1 MLETLEPH
9 STKQRTMRPCSHCGL
24 SKHTADQREH
34 VFCCHGCM
42 GAYALIHELGL
53 EDFYAMRSNTQL
65 APRGGGTAQDS
76 VLDDLSAGGVE
87 VHPMSDGLCSVRL
100 SIDGLHCA
108 ACSWLIERMQPT
120 IPGLQSALVRMSDH
134 TVELIYDPSL
144 THPAHVSSKF
154 AKLGYVLSPWIANH
168 NDEPLFL
175 KQQRE
180 HWVGIALAA
189 FFAANA
195 MWIGVALYAGESTGM
210 SRSHA
215 NFLRWVGTVLAAVA
229 VALPGRIF
237 IATAW
242 QAIRTRT
249 PHIDVPVA
257 LSLLIGI
264 GGSVAGAA
272 SGIGHVYFD
281 SLASL
286 ILLLRIGRY
295 IQFRARY
302 RTSLWVSQLLRL
314 NSVVATRI
322 EADGTNKI
330 VPAYRLQMGDRVLVQ
345 PGGTIPAD
353 GIVLA
358 ESATHSQAGST
369 IISSIDMSLLN
380 GESTPVSVKAGDAV
394 VGGTTNLSSRL
405 FVSVT
410 AVGEASRVGR
420 LMEVVRNAT
429 THRTPW
435 IMAADRVSKWF
446 VLVVLLLALG
456 SWGVWATIAGPAIAT
471 QHTMALLTISC
482 PCALAL
488 AAPLVLTVALGR
500 AARKQ
505 IWIRDGNC
513 LERLASPGIIWLDK
527 TGTLTYGRMIV
538 SDWIGDDLGL
548 AYAAALEKSLST
560 PIATAIREFA
570 IAELND
576 SGNAAHP
583 EATGIVYI
591 NGQGVVGVVDSSQVF
606 LGNEALLTAN
616 SIVLSPEWLRLQS
629 EHLENGRT
637 VVWLAVQGTVVGMFG
652 VGDSLRNDAIE
663 TLRAISDRGWRLGI
677 LSGDRQEIVDRVDG
691 ELHNA
696 GIALVAA
703 LGNQTPERKL
713 EVIRS
718 SRQAYRGTC
727 VMVGDGVNDAAA
739 MASADVGIAIRGGS
753 DQAMRSAPIFLANQ
767 QLSCVVE
774 LIDASKNVV
783 RGIRRCFAAS
793 LIYNTTAISLA
804 MTGWIHPLIAAILMP
819 LSGLTVLAMAIATR
833 SFKNQKQVGNQDQ

>member
-1 MLETLEPH
+1 M
-9 STKQRTMRPCSHCGL
+9 
-24 SKHTADQREH
+24 
-34 VFCCHGCM
+34 
-42 GAYALIHELGL
+42 
-53 EDFYAMRSNTQL
+53 
-65 APRGGGTAQDS
+65 
-76 VLDDLSAGGVE
+76 
-87 VHPMSDGLCSVRL
+87 
-100 SIDGLHCA
+100 
-108 ACSWLIERMQPT
+108 
-120 IPGLQSALVRMSDH
+120 
-134 TVELIYDPSL
+134 
-144 THPAHVSSKF
+144 
-154 AKLGYVLSPWIANH
+154 
-168 NDEPLFL
+168 
-175 KQQRE
+175 
-180 HWVGIALAA
+180 
-189 FFAANA
+189 
-195 MWIGVALYAGESTGM
+195 
-210 SRSHA
+210 
-215 NFLRWVGTVLAAVA
+215 
-229 VALPGRIF
+229 
-237 IATAW
+237 
-242 QAIRTRT
+242 
-249 PHIDVPVA
+249 
-257 LSLLIGI
+257 
-264 GGSVAGAA
+264 AGAA

-295 IQFRARY
+295 IQFRAQY

-314 NSVVATRI
+314 NSLVATRL
-322 EADGTNKI
+322 EADGSNKI
-330 VPAYRLQMGDRVLVQ
+330 VPAYRLQMGDHVLVQ
-345 PGGTIPAD
+345 PRGTIPAD

-358 ESATHSQAGST
+358 ESATHSRAGST

-380 GESTPVSVKAGDAV
+380 GESTPISVKAGDAV

-405 FVSVT
+405 LVSVT

-446 VLVVLLLALG
+446 VLVVLLLASG

-527 TGTLTYGRMIV
+527 TGTLTYGRMTV
-538 SDWIGDDLGL
+538 SDWLGDDLWL

-576 SGNAAHP
+576 SGNVELP

-591 NGQGVVGVVDSSQVF
+591 DGQGVVGFVDSSQVF

-629 EHLENGRT
+629 EYLENGQT

-652 VGDSLRNDAIE
+652 IGDSLRNDAIE

-691 ELHNA
+691 ELQSA
-696 GIALVAA
+696 GIELVAA

-718 SRQAYRGTC
+718 SRQAHRGTC

-753 DQAMRSAPIFLANQ
+753 DQALRSAPIFLANQ
-767 QLSCVVE
+767 QLSSVVE

-793 LIYNTTAISLA
+793 LLYNTIAISLA
-804 MTGWIHPLIAAILMP
+804 VTGWIHPLVAAILMP
-819 LSGLTVLAMAIATR
+819 LSGLTVLAMAISTR
-833 SFKNQKQVGNQDQ
+833 SFRKQKQFGNQDQ

>member
-1 MLETLEPH
+1 MLETLEPK

-24 SKHTADQREH
+24 PTHTADQREH

-65 APRGGGTAQDS
+65 APRGGGTAQES
-76 VLDDLSAGGVE
+76 VLDDLSAAGVE

-120 IPGLQSALVRMSDH
+120 IPGLQNALVRMSDH

-144 THPAHVSSKF
+144 THPSHVSSKF

-168 NDEPLFL
+168 NDEQLFL

-180 HWVGIALAA
+180 HWAGIALAA

-210 SRSHA
+210 SGSHA
-215 NFLRWVGTVLAAVA
+215 NFLRWVGTVLAAMA

-242 QAIRTRT
+242 QSIRTRT
-249 PHIDVPVA
+249 PHIDVPIA
-257 LSLLIGI
+257 FSLLIGI

-295 IQFRARY
+295 IQFRAQY

-314 NSVVATRI
+314 NSLVATRL
-322 EADGTNKI
+322 EADGSNKI
-330 VPAYRLQMGDRVLVQ
+330 VPAYRLQMGDHVLVQ
-345 PGGTIPAD
+345 PRGTIPAD

-358 ESATHSQAGST
+358 ESATHSRAGST

-380 GESTPVSVKAGDAV
+380 GESTPISVKAGDAV

-405 FVSVT
+405 LVSVT

-446 VLVVLLLALG
+446 VLVVLLLASG

-527 TGTLTYGRMIV
+527 TGTLTYGRMTV
-538 SDWIGDDLGL
+538 SDWLGDDLWL

-576 SGNAAHP
+576 SGNVELP

-591 NGQGVVGVVDSSQVF
+591 DGQGVVGFVDSSQVF

-629 EHLENGRT
+629 EYLENGQT

-652 VGDSLRNDAIE
+652 IGDSLRNDAIE

-691 ELHNA
+691 ELQSA
-696 GIALVAA
+696 GIELVAA

-718 SRQAYRGTC
+718 SRQAQRGTC

-753 DQAMRSAPIFLANQ
+753 DQALRSAPIFLANQ
-767 QLSCVVE
+767 QLSSVVE

-793 LIYNTTAISLA
+793 LLYNTIAISLA
-804 MTGWIHPLIAAILMP
+804 VTGWIHPLVAAILMP
-819 LSGLTVLAMAIATR
+819 LSGLTVLAMAISTR
-833 SFKNQKQVGNQDQ
+833 SFRKQKQFGNQDQ

>member
-1 MLETLEPH
+1 MLETLEPKL
-9 STKQRTMRPCSHCGL
+9 TKQRTMRPCSHCGL
-24 SKHTADQREH
+24 PIHTADQREH

-65 APRGGGTAQDS
+65 APKGGGNAHNS
-76 VLDDLSAGGVE
+76 VLDDLSAAGVE

-108 ACSWLIERMQPT
+108 ACSWLIERMPPT
-120 IPGLQSALVRMSDH
+120 IPGLQNATVRMSDQ

-144 THPAHVSSKF
+144 THPSQVSSQF
-154 AKLGYVLSPWIANH
+154 AKIGYVLSPWIADQ
-168 NDEPLFL
+168 NDEQLFL
-175 KQQRE
+175 KKQRE
-180 HWVGIALAA
+180 HWAGIALAA

-210 SRSHA
+210 SGSHA
-215 NFLRWVGTVLAAVA
+215 NFLRWVGTVLAALA

-295 IQFRARY
+295 IQFRAQN

-330 VPAYRLQMGDRVLVQ
+330 VPAYRLQIGDHVLVQ

-358 ESATHSQAGST
+358 ESATHSRAGST
-369 IISSIDMSLLN
+369 IVSSIDMSLLN
-380 GESTPVSVKAGDAV
+380 GESTPVSVVAGDAV

-405 FVSVT
+405 CVSVT
-410 AVGEASRVGR
+410 DVGEASRVGR

-456 SWGVWATIAGPAIAT
+456 CWGVWATIAGPAIAT

-513 LERLASPGIIWLDK
+513 LERLASPGIVWLDK
-527 TGTLTYGRMIV
+527 TGTLTHGRMIV
-538 SDWIGDDLGL
+538 SDWHGDYLGL
-548 AYAAALEKSLST
+548 AYAAALEKLLST

-576 SGNAAHP
+576 TGNIELP

-591 NGQGVVGVVDSSQVF
+591 HGQGVVGFVGSSEVF

-616 SIVLSPEWLRLQS
+616 SVVLSPKWLRLQS
-629 EHLENGRT
+629 EYLENGRT
-637 VVWLAVQGTVVGMFG
+637 VVWLAIQGTVVGMFG
-652 VGDSLRNDAIE
+652 IGDSLRNDAIE

-691 ELHNA
+691 ELKNA
-696 GIALVAA
+696 GIELVAA

-718 SRQAYRGTC
+718 SRQAHRETC

-739 MASADVGIAIRGGS
+739 MALADVGIAIRGGS
-753 DQAMRSAPIFLANQ
+753 DQALRSAPIFLANP

-793 LIYNTTAISLA
+793 LIYNTIAISLA
-804 MTGWIHPLIAAILMP
+804 MTGWIHPLVAAILMP
-819 LSGLTVLAMAIATR
+819 LSGLTVLAMAIATH
-833 SFKNQKQVGNQDQ
+833 SFRKQKPFGNQDQ

>member
-1 MLETLEPH
+1 MLETLEPK
-9 STKQRTMRPCSHCGL
+9 SAKQRTMRPCSHCGL
-24 SKHTADQREH
+24 PTHTVDPREH

-65 APRGGGTAQDS
+65 APGRGGGNAQES
-76 VLDDLSAGGVE
+76 VLDDLSAAGVE

-120 IPGLQSALVRMSDH
+120 IPGLQSARVRMSDQ

-144 THPAHVSSKF
+144 THPSYVSRKL
-154 AKLGYVLSPWIANH
+154 AKLGYVLSPSIADH
-168 NDEPLFL
+168 NDDQWYLQ
-175 KQQRE
+175 QQRE

-210 SRSHA
+210 SGSHA
-215 NFLRWVGTVLAAVA
+215 TFLRWVGTILAALA

-237 IATAW
+237 IETAW

-257 LSLLIGI
+257 VSLLIGI

-272 SGIGHVYFD
+272 IGVGHVYFD

-295 IQFRARY
+295 IQFRAQH

-322 EADGTNKI
+322 EADGTHKI
-330 VPAYRLQMGDRVLVQ
+330 VPSHRLQIGDHVLVQ

-353 GIVLA
+353 GTVLA
-358 ESATHSQAGST
+358 ESTTLTPAGST
-369 IISSIDMSLLN
+369 AISSIDMSLLN
-380 GESTPVSVKAGDAV
+380 GESDPVSVKAGDAV
-394 VGGTTNLSSRL
+394 VGGTTNLSARL
-405 FVSVT
+405 LFSVT

-446 VLVVLLLALG
+446 ILVVLLLAAG
-456 SWGVWATIAGPAIAT
+456 TWGVWATIAGHAIAT
-471 QHTMALLTISC
+471 RHTVALLTISC

-513 LERLASPGIIWLDK
+513 LERLATPGIIWLDK
-527 TGTLTYGRMIV
+527 TGTLTYGRMVV
-538 SDWIGDDLGL
+538 SDWHGEDAWL

-560 PIATAIREFA
+560 PIATAIHDFA

-576 SGNAAHP
+576 SGDMELT
-583 EATGIVYI
+583 EATGIVYF
-591 NGQGVVGVVDSSQVF
+591 NGKGVVGLVDSSQVF

-629 EHLENGRT
+629 EYLEDGRT
-637 VVWLAVQGTVVGMFG
+637 VVWLAVQKSVVGMFG
-652 VGDSLRNDAIE
+652 IGDSLRSDAIE

-677 LSGDRQEIVDRVDG
+677 LSGDRQEIVDRL
-691 ELHNA
+691 ELELQNA
-696 GIALVAA
+696 GIELVAA
-703 LGNQTPERKL
+703 LGNQSPERKL

-718 SRQAYRGTC
+718 SRQSYRGTC

-753 DQAMRSAPIFLANQ
+753 DHALRAAPIFLANQ

-793 LIYNTTAISLA
+793 LIYNSIAISLA
-804 MTGWIHPLIAAILMP
+804 ITGWIHPLVAAILMP
-819 LSGLTVLAMAIATR
+819 LSGLSVLAMATATR
-833 SFKNQKQVGNQDQ
+833 SFGKQKQLGI

>member
-1 MLETLEPH
+1 
-9 STKQRTMRPCSHCGL
+9 
-24 SKHTADQREH
+24 
-34 VFCCHGCM
+34 
-42 GAYALIHELGL
+42 
-53 EDFYAMRSNTQL
+53 
-65 APRGGGTAQDS
+65 
-76 VLDDLSAGGVE
+76 
-87 VHPMSDGLCSVRL
+87 MSDGLCSVRL

-120 IPGLQSALVRMSDH
+120 IPGLQNALVRMSDH

-144 THPAHVSSKF
+144 THPSHVSSKF

-168 NDEPLFL
+168 NDEQLFL

-180 HWVGIALAA
+180 HWAGIALAA

-210 SRSHA
+210 SGSHA
-215 NFLRWVGTVLAAVA
+215 NFLRWVGTVLAAMA

-242 QAIRTRT
+242 QSIRTRT
-249 PHIDVPVA
+249 PHIDVPIA
-257 LSLLIGI
+257 FSLLIGI

-295 IQFRARY
+295 IQFRAQY

-314 NSVVATRI
+314 NSLVATRL
-322 EADGTNKI
+322 EADGSNKI
-330 VPAYRLQMGDRVLVQ
+330 VPAYRLQMGDHVLVQ
-345 PGGTIPAD
+345 PRGTIPAD

-358 ESATHSQAGST
+358 ESATHSRAGST

-380 GESTPVSVKAGDAV
+380 GESTPISVKAGDAV

-405 FVSVT
+405 LVSVT

-446 VLVVLLLALG
+446 VLVVLLLASG

-527 TGTLTYGRMIV
+527 TGTLTYGRMTV
-538 SDWIGDDLGL
+538 SDWLGDDLWL

-576 SGNAAHP
+576 SGNVELP

-591 NGQGVVGVVDSSQVF
+591 DGQGVVGFVDSSQVF

-629 EHLENGRT
+629 EYLENGQT

-652 VGDSLRNDAIE
+652 IGDSLRNDAIE

-691 ELHNA
+691 ELQSA
-696 GIALVAA
+696 GIELVAA

-718 SRQAYRGTC
+718 SRQAHRGTC

-753 DQAMRSAPIFLANQ
+753 DQSLRSAPILLANQ
-767 QLSCVVE
+767 QLSSVVE

-793 LIYNTTAISLA
+793 LLYNTIAISLA
-804 MTGWIHPLIAAILMP
+804 VTGWIHPLVAAILMP
-819 LSGLTVLAMAIATR
+819 LSGLTVLAMAISTR
-833 SFKNQKQVGNQDQ
+833 SFRKQKQFGNQDQ

>member
-1 MLETLEPH
+1 
-9 STKQRTMRPCSHCGL
+9 
-24 SKHTADQREH
+24 
-34 VFCCHGCM
+34 
-42 GAYALIHELGL
+42 
-53 EDFYAMRSNTQL
+53 
-65 APRGGGTAQDS
+65 
-76 VLDDLSAGGVE
+76 
-87 VHPMSDGLCSVRL
+87 
-100 SIDGLHCA
+100 
-108 ACSWLIERMQPT
+108 MQPT
-120 IPGLQSALVRMSDH
+120 IPGLQNALVRMSDH

-144 THPAHVSSKF
+144 THPSHVSSKF

-168 NDEPLFL
+168 NDEQLFL

-180 HWVGIALAA
+180 HWAGIALAA

-210 SRSHA
+210 SGSHA
-215 NFLRWVGTVLAAVA
+215 NFLRWVGTVLAAMA

-242 QAIRTRT
+242 QSIRTRT
-249 PHIDVPVA
+249 PHIDVPIA
-257 LSLLIGI
+257 FSLLIGI

-295 IQFRARY
+295 IQFRAQY

-314 NSVVATRI
+314 NSLVATRL
-322 EADGTNKI
+322 EADGSNKI
-330 VPAYRLQMGDRVLVQ
+330 VPAYRLQMGDHVLVQ
-345 PGGTIPAD
+345 PRGTIPAD

-358 ESATHSQAGST
+358 ESATHSRAGST

-380 GESTPVSVKAGDAV
+380 GESTPISVKAGDAV

-405 FVSVT
+405 LVSVT

-446 VLVVLLLALG
+446 VLVVLLLASG

-527 TGTLTYGRMIV
+527 TGTLTYGRMTV
-538 SDWIGDDLGL
+538 SDWLGDDLWL

-576 SGNAAHP
+576 SGNVELP

-591 NGQGVVGVVDSSQVF
+591 DGQGVVGFVDSSQVF

-629 EHLENGRT
+629 EYLENGQT

-652 VGDSLRNDAIE
+652 IGDSLRNDAIE

-691 ELHNA
+691 ELQSA
-696 GIALVAA
+696 GIELVAA

-718 SRQAYRGTC
+718 SRQAHRGTC

-753 DQAMRSAPIFLANQ
+753 DQALRSAPIFLANQ
-767 QLSCVVE
+767 QLSSVVE

-793 LIYNTTAISLA
+793 LLYNTIAISLA
-804 MTGWIHPLIAAILMP
+804 VTGWIHPLVAAILMP
-819 LSGLTVLAMAIATR
+819 LSGLTVLAMAISTR
-833 SFKNQKQVGNQDQ
+833 SFRKQKQFGNQDQ